1 MDEVAGEQKD
11 KGMVMNPKPI
21 SEDQLVRAHVWV
33 KGRVQG
39 VGFRAHVEYH
49 ARQIGELTG
58 WVRNVGYD
66 TVEAIAEGKRDKVEL
81 FIEKMKEGPRSSRV
95 DESRV
100 EWENPTGE
108 FQEFGVKRSM

>member
-1 MDEVAGEQKD
+1 
-11 KGMVMNPKPI
+11 MNPKPN
-21 SEDQLVRAHVWV
+21 SEDDLVRAHVWV
-33 KGRVQG
+33 KGRVQN

-66 TVEAIAEGKRDKVEL
+66 TVEAVIEGERAKVDL
-81 FIEKMKEGPRSSRV
+81 LIEKMKEGPRSSRV

-100 EWENPTGE
+100 EWETLTGE
-108 FQEFGVKRSM
+108 FREFGVRRSG